1 MTAGAPQSSHVANKN
16 LDPGVQQFIN
26 SVTAVMSECRTEE
39 LRSIPEMRRMAEK
52 ARARWARGGPAMYSS
67 GDGSCTTRHGEVR
80 LRIHRPA
87 KGRLPVLVYVHGGGW
102 VMFSVDTHD
111 RLMREYA
118 ARTGC
123 AVVGVDYSYA
133 PEARFPI
140 ALEQVIDVV
149 RWLRKEGGVSLNVDS
164 AHLAIGGDS
173 AGANLTVGACLQ
185 LRDSGEK
192 EWLRAMVL
200 NYGAFST
207 EISPR
212 ACREYGGDS
221 FMLTCPEMGGFWK
234 NYLRSEG
241 DALDPLAC
249 PLLARLDGLPPA
261 FLAIAECDVLAEQNL
276 KMANRLREAGVE
288 VEARVYARASHSFL
302 EAVSISEV
310 SNRAFDETTDWL
322 RSRLADN

>member
-1 MTAGAPQSSHVANKN
+1 MTDAAPQSLQTANKK

-26 SVTAVMSECRTEE
+26 SVTAVMSADPTKE
-39 LRSIPEMRRMAEK
+39 LRSFPERRRMAEK
-52 ARARWARGGPAMYSS
+52 ARAPWARGGPTMHHS
-67 GDGSCTTRHGEVR
+67 GDGRCATRHGNVR
-80 LRIHRPA
+80 LRIHRPSEG
-87 KGRLPVLVYVHGGGW
+87 KLPVLVYVHGGGW

-118 ARTGC
+118 ARAGC

-133 PEARFPI
+133 PEARYPI

-149 RWLRKEGGVSLNVDS
+149 HWLWNDGGESLNVDS
-164 AHLAIGGDS
+164 SRLAIGGDS
-173 AGANLTVGACLQ
+173 AGANLTVGSCLQ
-185 LRDSGEK
+185 LRDSGDK
-192 EWLRAMVL
+192 KWLRAMVL

-207 EISPR
+207 EISRR

-234 NYLRSEG
+234 NYLRS
-241 DALDPLAC
+241 DADAVDPLAC

-261 FLAIAECDVLAEQNL
+261 FLAIAECDVLAEQNIE
-276 KMANRLREAGVE
+276 MANRLRQAGVE
-288 VEARVYARASHSFL
+288 VDSRVYARASHSFL

-322 RSRLADN
+322 RARLTDN

>member
-1 MTAGAPQSSHVANKN
+1 MTSGAHQSLQVANKY
-16 LDPGVQQFIN
+16 LDPGVREFIN
-26 SVTAVMSECRTEE
+26 SVTGIMSEGPTEG
-39 LRSIPEMRRMAEK
+39 LRSFPERRRMAEK
-52 ARARWARGGPAMYSS
+52 ARAPWARGGPTMHHS
-67 GDGSCTTRHGEVR
+67 GNGRCATRHGYVR

-87 KGRLPVLVYVHGGGW
+87 KGSLPVLVYVHGGGW

-118 ARTGC
+118 ARAGC

-133 PEARFPI
+133 PEARYPI

-149 RWLRKEGGVSLNVDS
+149 RWLRNGGAESLNVDS
-164 AHLAIGGDS
+164 SRLAIGGDS
-173 AGANLTVGACLQ
+173 AGANMTVGSCLQ
-185 LRDSGEK
+185 LRDSGNMD
-192 EWLRAMVL
+192 WLRAMVL

-234 NYLRSEG
+234 NYLRS
-241 DALDPLAC
+241 DADAVDPLAC

-261 FLAIAECDVLAEQNL
+261 FLAIAECDVLAEQNIE
-276 KMANRLREAGVE
+276 MANRLRQAGVE
-288 VEARVYARASHSFL
+288 VDSRVYARASHSFL

-322 RSRLADN
+322 RARLTDD

>member
-1 MTAGAPQSSHVANKN
+1 MANKN

-26 SVTAVMSECRTEE
+26 SVTAVMSEGPSEE
-39 LRSIPEMRRMAEK
+39 LWSFPERRRLAEK
-52 ARARWARGGPAMYSS
+52 ARAPWAQGGPTMHHS
-67 GDGSCTTRHGEVR
+67 GDGRCATRHGYVR

-87 KGRLPVLVYVHGGGW
+87 KGNLPVLVYVHGGGW

-118 ARTGC
+118 ARAGC

-133 PEARFPI
+133 PEARYPI

-149 RWLRKEGGVSLNVDS
+149 RWLRKDGGESLNVDS
-164 AHLAIGGDS
+164 SRLAIGGDS
-173 AGANLTVGACLQ
+173 AGANLTVGSCLQ
-185 LRDSGEK
+185 LRDSED
-192 EWLRAMVL
+192 EDWLRAMVL

-212 ACREYGGDS
+212 ACFEYGGDS

-234 NYLRSEG
+234 NYLRSEA

-261 FLAIAECDVLAEQNL
+261 FLAIAECDVLAEQNIE
-276 KMANRLREAGVE
+276 MANRLRQAGVE
-288 VEARVYARASHSFL
+288 VKARVYARASHSFL

-310 SNRAFDETTDWL
+310 SNRAFDETTEWL

>member
-1 MTAGAPQSSHVANKN
+1 MTAGARQSLQVANKN

-26 SVTAVMSECRTEE
+26 SVTAVMSAGSTEE
-39 LRSIPEMRRMAEK
+39 IRSFREQRRMAEK
-52 ARARWARGGPAMYSS
+52 ARAPWARGGPTMHHS
-67 GDGSCTTRHGEVR
+67 GDGRCVTRHGYVR

-87 KGRLPVLVYVHGGGW
+87 EGKLPVLVYVHGGGW

-118 ARTGC
+118 SRAGC

-133 PEARFPI
+133 PEARYPI

-149 RWLRKEGGVSLNVDS
+149 RWLRKDGGESLNVDS
-164 AHLAIGGDS
+164 SRLAIGGDS
-173 AGANLTVGACLQ
+173 AGANLTVGSCLQ
-185 LRDSGEK
+185 LRDSEDK
-192 EWLRAMVL
+192 DWLRAMVL

-207 EISPR
+207 EISPG

-234 NYLRSEG
+234 NYLRSEA

-276 KMANRLREAGVE
+276 EMANRLRQAGVE
-288 VEARVYARASHSFL
+288 VDSRVYAGASHSFL

-310 SNRAFDETTDWL
+310 SDRAFDETTDWL
-322 RSRLADN
+322 RSRLTDN

>member
-1 MTAGAPQSSHVANKN
+1 MTAKGSQTFHMADRN
-16 LDPGVQQFIN
+16 LDPGVRQFIN
-26 SVTAVMSECRTEE
+26 SVSTVMSECTEEE
-39 LRSIPEMRRMAEK
+39 LRSFPVKRRMAEK
-52 ARARWARGGPAMYSS
+52 ARAPWTRGGPTMHYS
-67 GDGSCTTRHGEVR
+67 GDGNCATRHGDVR

-87 KGRLPVLVYVHGGGW
+87 EGKLPVLVYVHGGGW

-118 ARTGC
+118 ARAGC

-133 PEARFPI
+133 PEARYPI

-149 RWLRKEGGVSLNVDS
+149 RWLRKDGGESLNVDS
-164 AHLAIGGDS
+164 SRLAIGGDS
-173 AGANLTVGACLQ
+173 AGANLTVGSCLQ

-192 EWLRAMVL
+192 DWLRAMVL

-207 EISPR
+207 EISPK

-221 FMLTCPEMGGFWK
+221 FILTCPEMAGFWK
-234 NYLRSEG
+234 NYLRSDT

-249 PLLARLDGLPPA
+249 PLLARLDGLPPV
-261 FLAIAECDVLAEQNL
+261 FLAIAECDVLAEQNVE
-276 KMANRLREAGVE
+276 MAKRLRQAGVE

-302 EAVSISEV
+302 EAVAVSEV
-310 SNRAFDETTDWL
+310 SNRAFDETTEWL
-322 RSRLADN
+322 RSRLADI